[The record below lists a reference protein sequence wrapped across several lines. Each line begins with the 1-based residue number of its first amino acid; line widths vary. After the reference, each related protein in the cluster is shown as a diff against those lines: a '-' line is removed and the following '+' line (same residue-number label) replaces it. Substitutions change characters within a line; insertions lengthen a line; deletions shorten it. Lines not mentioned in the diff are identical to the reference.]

1 MPITKA
7 NPSILFRLMICI
19 SFENNT
25 NGQSAEFQDVIAG
38 GIYREHNIHFI
49 WLIKCA
55 V

>member
-1 MPITKA
+1 M
-7 NPSILFRLMICI
+7 LFRKIIRI

-38 GIYREHNIHFI
+38 GTYREHNIYSI
-49 WLIKCA
+49 WLIKRA

>member
-1 MPITKA
+1 M
-7 NPSILFRLMICI
+7 LFRKIIYI

-38 GIYREHNIHFI
+38 GTYREHNMYVI